1 MVSALS
7 QRTRIAASTGGV
19 CREVWTAPRGKFT
32 RRSAVPGTVW
42 PPGREPLPPAAYS
55 GRGVVPMRLRPQSI
69 KELAFELALTD
80 TLAGKDAQAWP
91 CLFIPDLVY
100 FLA

>member
-1 MVSALS
+1 MRLRVGDA
-7 QRTRIAASTGGV
+7 Q
-19 CREVWTAPRGKFT
+19 
-32 RRSAVPGTVW
+32 
-42 PPGREPLPPAAYS
+42 
-55 GRGVVPMRLRPQSI
+55 RLRPQSI